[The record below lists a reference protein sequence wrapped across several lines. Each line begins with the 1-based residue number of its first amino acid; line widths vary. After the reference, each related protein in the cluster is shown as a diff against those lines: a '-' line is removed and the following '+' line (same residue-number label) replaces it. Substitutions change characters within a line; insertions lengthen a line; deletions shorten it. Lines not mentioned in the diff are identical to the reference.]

1 MVTQKIYF
9 HEDPYLECV
18 ENVCDLCHQL
28 GLGEVCLLL
37 LLDGLRSVKICK
49 RLYIALF
56 VPDLLIFCV
65 LMLSLVW
72 ASFRGPA
79 LLLMASLSLS
89 ISPAWATISLT
100 VLSSR
105 S

>member
-1 MVTQKIYF
+1 MFVTSATSSAWGKSASFSGFTVLDLSRYVRDYF
-9 HEDPYLECV
+9 
-18 ENVCDLCHQL
+18 
-28 GLGEVCLLL
+28 
-37 LLDGLRSVKICK
+37 
-49 RLYIALF
+49 ALF